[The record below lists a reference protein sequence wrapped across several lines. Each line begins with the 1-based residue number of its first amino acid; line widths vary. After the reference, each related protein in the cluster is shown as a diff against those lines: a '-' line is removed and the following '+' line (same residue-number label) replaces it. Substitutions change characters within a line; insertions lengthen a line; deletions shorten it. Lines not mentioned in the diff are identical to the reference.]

1 MISYN
6 LVVRYNILH
15 FQTNSGNSYQVMD
28 ISSYGFYCPF
38 CETSLDLSL
47 GQKALP
53 HKEVSLESKNH
64 DDSYCLN

>member
-6 LVVRYNILH
+6 LVVRYNILD

-28 ISSYGFYCPF
+28 TSSYSFYCPF

-53 HKEVSLESKNH
+53 HK
-64 DDSYCLN
+64 